1 MSTNRNSSEKGLSY
15 KKKIAKITFGQRP
28 APKFVFAILLVV
40 YIVASIIL
48 TNISRSQE
56 MIHLFGMRIP
66 LNLFNGVFSS
76 LSDVCLLLMA
86 FLFGKVGFIT
96 SIILLILHIPNLTI
110 HLLLQHNINSIP
122 GIFRSLFTALTVI
135 IIYWTNKNAR
145 KFQKKLMAQTLTDP
159 LTGLPSRFACTE
171 RMNSYIKKDYQF
183 VVVSIDLN
191 NFKAINDTMGHATGD
206 KVIAEIASRLKTL
219 SETSPDGKSD
229 FLASLGG
236 DVFCLLIRDYECD
249 DDIID
254 TIRLYE
260 SEIKR
265 KITIDGYD
273 YFMTAN
279 FGYAEYLLDADNE
292 GALYSCADA
301 ALHEIKR
308 SRGENNI
315 LRFSTDLMKT
325 AKFLDLERRIRVAL
339 HEEAFLF
346 YLQPQFDMSHKLR
359 GFEALARLKDQDG
372 NIISPN
378 DFIPVAE
385 EAGLIDRVDL
395 QIFRKA
401 ACFLGN
407 YMEETGADLIL
418 STNISVK
425 HLMKNNFI
433 EEIQSVIRESGIPA
447 RNVEL
452 EITESIMIDSAEEA
466 MRCINRLKSMGIT
479 MAIDDFGTGYSSLSY
494 LNKIPVDTLK
504 IDKAFIDPLALNESS
519 KKYVEAIISIG
530 HILNFKV
537 ISEGV
542 ETPEQLETLKS
553 IGCDYIQGY
562 IWGETMPPE
571 KAIELVKNI

>member
-325 AKFLDLERRIRVAL
+325 AKFLDMERRIRVAL

-504 IDKAFIDPLALNESS
+504 IDKAFIDPLTLNESS
-519 KKYVEAIISIG
+519 KKY
-530 HILNFKV
+530 
-537 ISEGV
+537 
-542 ETPEQLETLKS
+542 
-553 IGCDYIQGY
+553 
-562 IWGETMPPE
+562 
-571 KAIELVKNI
+571 

>member
-15 KKKIAKITFGQRP
+15 KKKIEKITFGQKP
-28 APKFVFAILLVV
+28 APKFVYVILLIV
-40 YIVASIIL
+40 YILASLIL
-48 TNISRSQE
+48 MNISRSQE
-56 MIHLFGMRIP
+56 LVILFGSRIP
-66 LNLFNGVFSS
+66 LTLFNGVFSS
-76 LSDVCLLLMA
+76 LSDICILLMA

-96 SIILLILHIPNLTI
+96 AIALLAIHFPNLVI
-110 HLLLQHNINSIP
+110 SLFFQHNIASIP
-122 GIFRSLFTALTVI
+122 GLFRAFFTALTVV

-145 KFQKKLMAQTLTDP
+145 KFQKKLMDQTLTDS
-159 LTGLPSRFACTE
+159 LTGLPSRFSCTE
-171 RMNSYIKKDYQF
+171 KMNSYIKKDYQF

-206 KVIAEIASRLKTL
+206 KVIAEIANRLKTL

-249 DDIID
+249 EDIIN
-254 TIRLYE
+254 TIQLYE

-279 FGYAEYLLDADNE
+279 FGYAEYLLDGDN
-292 GALYSCADA
+292 ASSLYSCADA

-315 LRFSTDLMKT
+315 LRFSTELMKT
-325 AKFLDLERRIRVAL
+325 AKFLDMERKIRVAL
-339 HEEAFLF
+339 HEDAFMF

-385 EAGLIDRVDL
+385 ETGLIDRVDL
-395 QIFRKA
+395 HVFRKA
-401 ACFLGN
+401 AWFLSS
-407 YMEETGADLIL
+407 YIKETNPDIIL
-418 STNISVK
+418 SVNISVK

-433 EEIQSVIRESGIPA
+433 EEIQSAINQSGIPA
-447 RNVEL
+447 KNVEL

-504 IDKAFIDPLALNESS
+504 IDKAFIDQVAISESS
-519 KKYVEAIISIG
+519 KKYVEAIITIG

-537 ISEGV
+537 VSEGV
-542 ETPEQLETLKS
+542 ETQEQLETLKS

-562 IWGETMPPE
+562 IWGITQEPE
-571 KAIELVKNI
+571 KAIELVKNN